1 MAVERSKAMTDDE
14 IRAAIKE
21 ASDKVVANLGPKY
34 EQLKVESDSAYRK
47 LVADLG
53 KRAANT
59 LIMVVIVTIA
69 FAAGWFARGL

>member
-1 MAVERSKAMTDDE
+1 MEVERSKAMTDDE